1 MYISPN
7 LLLGHN
13 QNTQHQH
20 HLAGL
25 ATSSRSVDPKLK
37 GDASMGRHPS
47 ALAVP
52 ATGRVTEEDDLAVK
66 AILR

>member
-1 MYISPN
+1 MYYY
-7 LLLGHN
+7 HQDN
-13 QNTQHQH
+13 QYAQQHHQH

-52 ATGRVTEEDDLAVK
+52 ATERVAEEDDLAVE

>member
-1 MYISPN
+1 MLI
-7 LLLGHN
+7 
-13 QNTQHQH
+13 QH

-25 ATSSRSVDPKLK
+25 ATSGRSVDPKLK

-52 ATGRVTEEDDLAVK
+52 ATERVADEDGPAVR

>member
-1 MYISPN
+1 MLI
-7 LLLGHN
+7 
-13 QNTQHQH
+13 QH

-52 ATGRVTEEDDLAVK
+52 ATEIVAEEDDLSVK

>member
-1 MYISPN
+1 M
-7 LLLGHN
+7 GHHHGH
-13 QNTQHQH
+13 NTQHQH

-25 ATSSRSVDPKLK
+25 ATSGRSVDPKLK
-37 GDASMGRHPS
+37 GDAGMGRHPS

-52 ATGRVTEEDDLAVK
+52 ATERLTEEDDLAVE